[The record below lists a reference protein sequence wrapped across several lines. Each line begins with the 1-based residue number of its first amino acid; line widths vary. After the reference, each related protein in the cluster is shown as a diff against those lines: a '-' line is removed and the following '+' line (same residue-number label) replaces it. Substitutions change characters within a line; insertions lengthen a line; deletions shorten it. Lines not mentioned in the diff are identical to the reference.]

1 MTIISEKMQR
11 IPSSPTAA
19 MSDRARGLI
28 EQGKDVIRLSSG
40 EADFDVE
47 GFVEQAAIDAIAG
60 HKTRPSAVPGGPD
73 VRKAVQAKFKRDNGL
88 DYELDEI
95 IVSNGGKQIL
105 YSALFATVD
114 PGDEVI
120 IPAPYW
126 VSYPHMVRLADGE
139 PVFIACDHNSG
150 FKLRPEQLDE
160 AITDKTKW
168 LVLNTP
174 SNPTGAVYSKADLE
188 GIADVLRR
196 HPHVWVLCDDI
207 YEHLVYGDAAH
218 HCLAAV
224 APDLKD
230 RIVTM
235 NGMSK
240 GFAMSGW
247 RVGFAGAPKE
257 LVKAMIRL
265 HSHSA
270 MSPNVVSQAATAAGL
285 EGDQG
290 FLAEH
295 AEDYRKR
302 RDLVVA
308 ALDRCEGLRCHT
320 PDGAFYVYPNIAGCL
335 GKTAPSGA
343 KIETDEDFVRE
354 LLDTEGVAVVHGGAF
369 GLSPYFRASY
379 ASALPQ
385 LEEACRRI
393 ERFCAALT

>member
-1 MTIISEKMQR
+1 MTIVSKKMQR

-19 MSDRARGLI
+19 MSDRARALKEKG
-28 EQGKDVIRLSSG
+28 QDVIRLSSG
-40 EADFDVE
+40 ESDFDVE
-47 GFVEQAAIDAIAG
+47 EFVEQAAIDAIKA
-60 HKTRPSAVPGGPD
+60 HKTRPSAVAGSPD
-73 VRKAVQAKFKRDNGL
+73 VRKAVQLKFKRDNGL
-88 DYELDEI
+88 DYDLDEI

-126 VSYPHMVRLADGE
+126 VSYPHMVTLADGE
-139 PVFIACDHNSG
+139 PVFVACDHNAN
-150 FKLRPEQLDE
+150 FKLRPEQLEE
-160 AITDKTKW
+160 AITPKTKW
-168 LVLNTP
+168 MILNTP
-174 SNPTGAVYSKADLE
+174 SNPSGAVYTKAELE
-188 GIADVLRR
+188 GIAEVLRR
-196 HPHVWVLCDDI
+196 HPHVWVMCDDI
-207 YEHLVYGDAAH
+207 YEHLIYDGAEH

-257 LVKAMIRL
+257 LVKAMVRL

-270 MSPNVVSQAATAAGL
+270 MSMNVVSQEATAAGL
-285 EGDQG
+285 NGDQS
-290 FLAEH
+290 FLKRN
-295 AEDYRKR
+295 AEDFRKR
-302 RDLVVA
+302 RDIVVA
-308 ALDRCEGLRCHT
+308 ALDRCPGIHCHK
-320 PDGAFYVYPNIAGCL
+320 PDGAFYVYPNIAGCI
-335 GKTAPSGA
+335 GKTAPSG
-343 KIETDEDFVRE
+343 KPIETDEDFVRE

-369 GLSPYFRASY
+369 GLSPYFRVSY
-379 ASALPQ
+379 ASALPE

-393 ERFCAALT
+393 ERFCTALK

>member
-1 MTIISEKMQR
+1 MQR

-19 MSDRARGLI
+19 MSDRARRLI

-47 GFVEQAAIDAIAG
+47 GFVEQAAIDAIAA

-73 VRKAVQAKFKRDNGL
+73 VRKAVQTKFKRDNGL
-88 DYELDEI
+88 FYDLDEI

-139 PVFIACDHNSG
+139 PVFVACDHNSG
-150 FKLRPEQLDE
+150 FKLRPEQLE
-160 AITDKTKW
+160 AAITDKTKW

-188 GIADVLRR
+188 GISDVLRR
-196 HPHVWVLCDDI
+196 YPHVWVLCDDI
-207 YEHLVYGDAAH
+207 YEHLVYDGAMH
-218 HCLAAV
+218 HCLAAL

-247 RVGFAGAPKE
+247 RVGFAGAPKQ

-295 AEDYRKR
+295 AADYRER
-302 RDLVVA
+302 RDLLVA
-308 ALDRCEGLRCHT
+308 ALDRCEGVRCHT

-335 GKTAPSGA
+335 GKSLPSGA

-393 ERFCAALT
+393 DRFCAALT